1 MNTAG
6 GKRVWPRRLS
16 VFGGAIALLAAVA
29 ACAAPGSTSL
39 RGSGS
44 ASPGGPQS
52 AMPTKASCGR
62 AVTHGLN
69 SDTQM
74 LSSDKGALTCFQ
86 KAAKT
91 CTAASL
97 GVTEMGVDTGTS
109 DVLAIDPA
117 GSSGSGCQVTWWH
130 QGYSANN
137 GGSKGAVASTACQL
151 GTVTSAGVTLSCAGR
166 TLLIPAVV
174 AVR

>member
-1 MNTAG
+1 MNATG

-16 VFGGAIALLAAVA
+16 VFGGAIAVLAAVA
-29 ACAAPGSTSL
+29 ACASPGSTSPG
-39 RGSGS
+39 GSGS
-44 ASPGGPQS
+44 ASPGGQQS
-52 AMPTKASCGR
+52 AMPPVASCGR

-97 GVTEMGVDTGTS
+97 GVTVMGVDTGTS

-117 GSSGSGCQVTWWH
+117 GTSGSRCQVTWWH
-130 QGYSANN
+130 QAYSANN
-137 GGSKGAVASTACQL
+137 GGSAGKVGSTPCQL

-174 AVR
+174 AAR